1 MTAPEPDRDT
11 EPESGRRPESM
22 FRNPDHLKLFTSVG
36 ASQIGLQIA
45 YFSIS
50 IIAVVVLDLS
60 ESQIGVLYAMDQIAL
75 VLFGLLV
82 GVWVDRLRDK
92 PIIIVSEIFRA
103 AVMLSVPVA
112 WALDALTVWHVY
124 AAMFLLGVAS
134 VFFDV
139 AQVSFVPRLIDNNSL
154 TRGNSRI
161 HGIRSAS
168 DTGGPLAAGPLVSLL
183 TAPVAIVVAVVSF
196 AVSAFS
202 VTRIQYREE
211 EPERAEKPHVWTEI
225 VQGVKF
231 IFHDMI
237 LRNIAI
243 ASAWCNLS
251 VGAFQAMLMVFLIRE
266 AGQSSEVAGFILA
279 GSGAGGV
286 LGAMLVGRLSKRAG
300 VGPTAIAAL
309 AVSGPGMAIVAAS
322 GPGWGAAVAFAGQ
335 VVFVSAV
342 VVFNVNVISY
352 RQAVTPD
359 DMQGRVGATQ
369 RVICWAAMAVGSI
382 LGGFTGDLLSARA
395 VLLIAAAMLCLGFL
409 PLLRTPFRS
418 LRAIPEEHEVRA
430 KP

>member
-1 MTAPEPDRDT
+1 MTETPAKPET
-11 EPESGRRPESM
+11 EPRPKPESM
-22 FRNPDHLKLFTSVG
+22 FRNPDYRRIFTSVG
-36 ASQIGLQIA
+36 ASQIGLQVA

-60 ESQIGVLYAMDQIAL
+60 ESQIGILYAMDQIAL
-75 VLFGLLV
+75 VMFGLLV

-92 PIIIVSEIFRA
+92 PIIVTSEILRA
-103 AVMLSVPVA
+103 VVMASVPIA
-112 WALDALTVWHVY
+112 WAFDALTTVHVF
-124 AAMFLLGVAS
+124 AAMFLLGLTS

-139 AQVSFVPRLIDNNSL
+139 AQSSYVPRLIDNRRLAS
-154 TRGNSRI
+154 GNSRI
-161 HGIRSAS
+161 QGIRSAS

-202 VTRIQYREE
+202 VARIKYQEE
-211 EPERAEKPHVWTEI
+211 EPERPEKPHLGSEI

-231 IFHDMI
+231 IFRDTVLRSI
-237 LRNIAI
+237 LIV
-243 ASAWCNLS
+243 SCWCNLS

-266 AGQSSEVAGFILA
+266 ADQSSEVAGFVLA
-279 GSGAGGV
+279 GSGVGGV
-286 LGAMLVGRLSKRAG
+286 LGAMLVGRISTKAG

-309 AVSGPGMAIVAAS
+309 AISGPGMAIVAAS
-322 GPGWGAAVAFAGQ
+322 GPGWGAAVAFVGQ
-335 VVFVSAV
+335 VVYVAAI

-369 RVICWAAMAVGSI
+369 RVICWAGLAVGSI
-382 LGGFTGDLLSARA
+382 VGGFTGDLFSARTA
-395 VLLIAAAMLCLGFL
+395 LLIAAAMLFIGFL
-409 PLLRTPFRS
+409 PLLRTP
-418 LRAIPEEHEVRA
+418 LRTLREIPDEDALQPAE
-430 KP
+430 